1 MAHSTYGT
9 CGWQI
14 ILRDPSLTHAIPERF
29 IDEFLVIKRY
39 INLWLDSALLTFLSV
54 VGVVVYSVL
63 TTVLYCSIIDVK
75 RRCMYR
81 IVISPTT

>member
-1 MAHSTYGT
+1 MAHSTCGT

-14 ILRDPSLTHAIPERF
+14 ILCDPSLTHAIPERF

-39 INLWLDSALLTFLSV
+39 INLRLDSTLLTFLSV

-63 TTVLYCSIIDVK
+63 TTVLYCSNG
-75 RRCMYR
+75 R
-81 IVISPTT
+81 